1 MTVDDREAPSDSPT
15 KPAAGNGSTLML
27 GTMNLLNLA
36 RVGRRF
42 YANQDPYDDAEYLR
56 KTGWLGRQVQRLNA
70 DLLAVQEV
78 WDESALKDVVRGSG
92 LRYRHVLAPGVES
105 GAHTLRTPRV
115 GLATRLDLQG
125 VDLIERFP
133 EGHAVPVPEIGL
145 HEAFER
151 PVLHARLH
159 LRNGALLHVLVVHL
173 KSKRPKL
180 LRDAQDNPLEDADD
194 PRVLAR
200 ASLRALVMRAAEA
213 AALRDIVV
221 RLLDGTRD
229 PLVLMGDLNDGPLSA
244 TTQMIA
250 ATHAIAWDR
259 EARDIALFHAY
270 DVQTASAVR
279 RDVGYSHLYQG
290 LPDTLDQIW
299 VSEEFVAASK
309 FAIGDVVRVE
319 HFNDHLNEGRDRTRS
334 DHGFVRALLRLR

>member
-1 MTVDDREAPSDSPT
+1 MSIDDRKAPDRAAPGA
-15 KPAAGNGSTLML
+15 AAGNGSTLML

-42 YANQDPYDDAEYLR
+42 YANQDPFDEAEYQR

-78 WDESALKDVVRGSG
+78 WDESALKDVVHASG
-92 LRYRHVLAPGVES
+92 LRYRQVLAPGAES
-105 GAHTLRTPRV
+105 GVHTLRTPRV

-133 EGHAVPVPEIGL
+133 DGHSVTVPEIGL

-151 PVLHARLH
+151 PVLHARLR
-159 LRNGALLHVLVVHL
+159 LRNGVLLHALVVHL

-194 PRVLAR
+194 PRVQAR

-229 PLVLMGDLNDGPLSA
+229 PLVLMGDLNDGPQAA

-259 EARDIALFHAY
+259 EARDTALFHAY